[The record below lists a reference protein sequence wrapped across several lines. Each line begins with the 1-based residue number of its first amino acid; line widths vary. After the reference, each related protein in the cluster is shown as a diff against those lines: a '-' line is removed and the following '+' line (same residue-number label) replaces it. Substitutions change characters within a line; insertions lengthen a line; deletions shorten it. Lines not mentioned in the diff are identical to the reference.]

1 MATGLEGKRPNK
13 YDVNGTQRKHPL
25 TVDGILLDWPLN
37 EPKGGEQFVQD
48 AFQVILDEA
57 IRKGT
62 DVNEQVCE
70 WKEPDELRAL
80 LDLDLVDAGEPS
92 EKLLERCR
100 DVIRYSVKTIHP
112 RFYNQLFAGLDHHSL
127 VGRYITETLNTSQYT
142 YEIAPVFVLMEEVVL
157 KKLCELIG
165 WKNCDGLFCPGGSMS
180 NMYAMNVARYKLF
193 PEVKKRGLWELPRM
207 AIFTSEESHY
217 SVTKGAAF
225 QGLGTDSVYVV
236 KADERGRMIPKEL
249 ERQISIAKSKGAVPF
264 LVNATSGTTV
274 FGAFDP
280 LPEIA
285 DVCEKQ
291 GIWLHVDAAWGGSAL
306 LSKKHRHLLTGIER
320 ADSVAWNPHKMLQ
333 AGLQCSA
340 FLLKDDTGLLKNC
353 HSANASYLFQPDKFY
368 DVSYDTGDKSL
379 QCGRKVDCFKLWLMW
394 KAVGTRGLEER
405 VDRAF
410 ACARYLVNEIKERA
424 GFRLLMEP
432 QFVNVCF
439 WYIPPSLQGKE
450 DTPDFWTNLG
460 KVAPFIKEQ
469 MVKQGTMMVGYQPHG
484 SNVNFFRQVLVSPRV
499 SLDDLDFFVNE
510 IERLGSDFQPQ

>member
-1 MATGLEGKRPNK
+1 MATGLEGKRQNK
-13 YDVNGTQRKHPL
+13 HDVNGTQRKHPL
-25 TVDGILLDWPLN
+25 TVDGILLDRPLN
-37 EPKGGEQFVQD
+37 DPKGGEQFVQD

-62 DVNEQVCE
+62 DVDEQVCE

-193 PEVKKRGLWELPRM
+193 PEIKKRGLWELPRM
-207 AIFTSEESHY
+207 AVFTSKESHY

-225 QGLGTDSVYVV
+225 QGLGTDSVYMV

-249 ERQISIAKSKGAVPF
+249 EEQISIAKSKGAVPF

-285 DVCEKQ
+285 DICEKQ

-320 ADSVAWNPHKMLQ
+320 
-333 AGLQCSA
+333 
-340 FLLKDDTGLLKNC
+340 
-353 HSANASYLFQPDKFY
+353 
-368 DVSYDTGDKSL
+368 
-379 QCGRKVDCFKLWLMW
+379 
-394 KAVGTRGLEER
+394 
-405 VDRAF
+405 
-410 ACARYLVNEIKERA
+410 YLVNEIKERP

-450 DTPDFWTNLG
+450 DTPDFQKNLG

-469 MVKQGTMMVGYQPHG
+469 MVKQGTVMVGYQPHG
-484 SNVNFFRQVLVSPRV
+484 NNVNFFRQVLVSPRV
-499 SLDDLDFFVNE
+499 SLDDLDFFMNE
-510 IERLGSDFQPQ
+510 IQRLGSDFQPQ

>member
-37 EPKGGEQFVQD
+37 DPKGGEQFVQD

-193 PEVKKRGLWELPRM
+193 PEVKKQGLWELPRM

-280 LPEIA
+280 LCEIA

-306 LSKKHRHLLTGIER
+306 LSKKHRHLLTGIE
-320 ADSVAWNPHKMLQ
+320 
-333 AGLQCSA
+333 
-340 FLLKDDTGLLKNC
+340 
-353 HSANASYLFQPDKFY
+353 
-368 DVSYDTGDKSL
+368 
-379 QCGRKVDCFKLWLMW
+379 
-394 KAVGTRGLEER
+394 
-405 VDRAF
+405 
-410 ACARYLVNEIKERA
+410 RYLVNEIKERA

-450 DTPDFWTNLG
+450 DTPDFWKNLG

-499 SLDDLDFFVNE
+499 SLDDLDFFMNE